1 MTATG
6 GYQVK
11 KKQQQRSF
19 SAKNTRQ
26 GDIILRTPTRRFV
39 FILGLVGLVV
49 LAAALAI
56 FVP

>member
-1 MTATG
+1 M
-6 GYQVK
+6 K

-26 GDIILRTPTRRFV
+26 GDIILRTPTRRLV